1 MRARYGLEDR
11 VVLGHVGRFDIRKNH
26 ERLLEIFAAFLQL
39 EPRAMLVLIGTGRL
53 EPAVRAQAQ
62 ELGIADHILFAG
74 LQSNVADWYQ
84 LMDLFVMPSRFEGLP
99 VVGIEAQAAG
109 LGCVF
114 SDAVPEEVLLSPHAI
129 QIPLS
134 ASNADWAAGLQRM
147 LQQPCDRSAG
157 AELIRQA
164 GYDIN
169 IAAARLQQQYLQLSG
184 EG

>member
-1 MRARYGLEDR
+1 
-11 VVLGHVGRFDIRKNH
+11 
-26 ERLLEIFAAFLQL
+26 
-39 EPRAMLVLIGTGRL
+39 MLVLIGTGRL
-53 EPAVRAQAQ
+53 EQAVRAQAQ
-62 ELGIADHILFAG
+62 ELGITDHILFAG

-84 LMDLFVMPSRFEGLP
+84 MMDLFVMPSRFEGLP

-157 AELIRQA
+157 AALIRQA

-169 IAAARLQQQYLQLSG
+169 IAAARLQQQYLQLG
-184 EG
+184 GQA